1 MSKQWIAVGIVVL
14 GLVAGAFALTSFSD
28 ESGPVDI
35 GRAAPA
41 FRAID
46 LATGDTTNLTSYKGQ
61 VTLVN
66 IWATW
71 CVPCKT
77 EMPAMQRAYARFKD
91 QGFKV
96 IAVSIDEGSEQPVVD
111 FTKEMGLTF
120 DVWHDRLAGQGGDI
134 QMLYQTTGVP
144 ESFLLD
150 KDGVIVKRVIGAYD
164 WSSPASTKLIARTL
178 GVPEPADAAEPPA
191 PPAAASE

>member
-1 MSKQWIAVGIVVL
+1 MSKQWIIVGVVVL
-14 GLVAGAFALTSFSD
+14 GLVGGAFALTRFSD

-35 GRAAPA
+35 GREAPD

-46 LATGDTTNLTSYKGQ
+46 LATSDTASLRGDTRGA

-77 EMPAMQRAYARFKD
+77 EMPAMQEAYARFKD
-91 QGFKV
+91 QGFRV
-96 IAVSIDEGSEQPVVD
+96 VAVSIDEGDETPVKD
-111 FTKEMGLTF
+111 FTREMGLTF
-120 DVWHDRLAGQGGDI
+120 DVWHDRLGRDGGDI
-134 QMLYQTTGVP
+134 QLRYQTTGVP

-164 WSSPASTKLIARTL
+164 WASPASAKLIARTL
-178 GVPEPADAAEPPA
+178 GIPEPETDVA
-191 PPAAASE
+191 PAAAME